1 MPLELDEPIA
11 AIASAPGSAARGI
24 IRVSGSVLKTA
35 LERYYIPDDPSEW
48 NSTRRPGLHHGR
60 FRIADD
66 LTIELEIGL
75 WPTRR
80 SYTGQPM
87 AEIHTFGSQPL
98 LERILDLLRDAGIRL
113 AAPGEFT
120 LRAFLNGRIDL
131 VRAEAV
137 LGVIDASAE
146 LELQTA
152 LEQLGGGLSG
162 KLFGLRHD
170 LLELLSDL
178 EAGLDFVEE
187 DIEFVAPEELVSRLE
202 RGRELLSNLKSQS
215 LTRLRSDH
223 ELRVVLA
230 GLPNAGKST
239 LLNALAEREAAIVS
253 SIPGTTRDYLTLSC
267 TFDNMSVQISD
278 TAGWE
283 EADDPA
289 MRTAQNFRGSQIRQA
304 DLVLWCTAS
313 DLEESKQAENERRM
327 IECLEASRQFCRLM
341 TKSDLSLS
349 NTIPLETLGL
359 SAHSGAGLAD
369 LKRLIVAQLSES
381 QAGQRQMIGATSARC
396 AESLDETIR
405 SLEHA
410 LEASRARAGEELIA
424 MDLRQALDGL
434 GKILGVVHTDDILD
448 RIFSK
453 FCIGK

>member
-24 IRVSGSVLKTA
+24 VRVSGSALKA
-35 LERYYIPDDPSEW
+35 SLERYFSPLDPSAW
-48 NSTRRPGLHHGR
+48 NSTRRAGLHRGR
-60 FRIADD
+60 FQLADG
-66 LTIELEIGL
+66 LTIDVEIGL

-146 LELQTA
+146 AELQTA

-162 KLFGLRHD
+162 KLFDLRHD

-178 EAGLDFVEE
+178 EAGLDFAEE
-187 DIEFVAPEELVSRLE
+187 DIQFVAAEELVTRLE
-202 RGRELLSNLKSQS
+202 QGREFLSTLKTQSQ
-215 LTRLRSDH
+215 TRLRSDH
-223 ELRVVLA
+223 ESRVVLA

-239 LLNALAEREAAIVS
+239 LLNALAQREAAIVS
-253 SIPGTTRDYLTLSC
+253 EIPGTTRDYLTLSC
-267 TFDNMSVQISD
+267 SFDNMSVRISD

-283 EADDPA
+283 ESDDRA
-289 MRTAQNFRGSQIRQA
+289 MQSAQKFRETQIRQA

-313 DLEESKQAENERRM
+313 DLEESSQAEDERRM
-327 IECLEASRQFCRLM
+327 IECRDAGRQFHRLR
-341 TKSDLSLS
+341 TKSDLSFAS
-349 NTIPLETLGL
+349 AVPPATLAL
-359 SAHSGAGLAD
+359 SAHTGAGLAE
-369 LKRLIVAQLSES
+369 LKRLIVQQLSES
-381 QAGQRQMIGATSARC
+381 SAGQRQMIGLTSARC

-405 SLEHA
+405 SLDHA
-410 LEASRARAGEELIA
+410 LEASRSGAGEELIA

-448 RIFSK
+448 RIFNK